1 MKSLK
6 KVFSIVLILGLVLVF
21 SSYPG
26 KAKAAALTVSDIV
39 SNNQISATSVT
50 HTVAFTTVTALTAH
64 ASNKITVNL
73 AGSTITANTADVWT
87 NGIDTPGTPTFA
99 TTIITIPFA
108 TALAASTLVT
118 IVIDG
123 NTNPAT
129 AGDQS
134 TTAKTYQGSATPT
147 EVDTGAATIT
157 YVSGAVTQNV
167 KVGKALE
174 FTITG
179 GATHQ
184 YIVDAATNKTDTNS
198 NTLTVRT
205 NADSYSLKTK
215 VNQQLTKGAFTIAKW
230 TGTNAAP
237 TVPSASDVY
246 FGYNVS
252 GANKPTQFTDTTYFT
267 GFETTDTAETV
278 MSASAATGNTANTI
292 TATYKV
298 SVDWT
303 VEAGNYTAITTYTVT
318 PTYN

>member
-1 MKSLK
+1 MKNLK
-6 KVFSIVLILGLVLVF
+6 KTLSIILALALVLVF
-21 SSYPG
+21 SGYPN
-26 KAKAAALTVSDIV
+26 KAKAAALTVTDIV
-39 SNNQISATSVT
+39 SNDQISATSVT
-50 HTVAFTTVTALTAH
+50 HTVAFTTVTALA
-64 ASNKITVNL
+64 AAANEITVDL
-73 AGSTITANTADVWT
+73 PGSTITASTGDVWS

-99 TTIITIPFA
+99 STTITIPFS

-123 NTNPAT
+123 NTNPAS
-129 AGDQS
+129 AGGQD
-134 TTAKTYQGSATPT
+134 TEVKTWLGPTPT
-147 EVDTGAATIT
+147 ETDTGTDTVT
-157 YVSGAVTQNV
+157 YVSGDVTQNV

-179 GATHQ
+179 GTTHQ
-184 YIVDAATNKTDTNS
+184 YIVDPLTNKTDTNS

-215 VNQQLTKGAFTIAKW
+215 VSQQLTKSSFTIPKW

-246 FGYNVS
+246 FGYNIS
-252 GANKPTQFTDTTYFT
+252 GTDKPSQFTDTTYYA
-267 GFETTDTAETV
+267 GFETTDTEEV
-278 MSASAATGNTANTI
+278 MSSSEATGNTADTI
-292 TATYKV
+292 TATYEV

-303 VEAGNYTAITTYTVT
+303 TEAGDYTATTTFTVT

>member
-6 KVFSIVLILGLVLVF
+6 KVFNIALILALVIAF

-39 SNNQISATSVT
+39 SNNQISATAVT
-50 HTVAFTTVTALTAH
+50 HTVAFTTVTALTAS
-64 ASNKITVNL
+64 AGNKITVDL

-87 NGIDTPGTPTFA
+87 DGIDTPGTPTFA
-99 TTIITIPFA
+99 TTIITIPFS
-108 TALAASTLVT
+108 TALSASTLVT

-134 TTAKTYQGSATPT
+134 TTAKTYQGPTPT
-147 EVDTGAATIT
+147 EVDTGADTVT

-205 NADSYSLKTK
+205 TADSYSLKNK
-215 VNQQLTKGAFTIAKW
+215 VSQQLTKGSFTIAKW
-230 TGTNAAP
+230 TGTNATP

-252 GANKPTQFTDTTYFT
+252 GANKPSQFTGTTYYA
-267 GFETTDTAETV
+267 GFETIDTAETV
-278 MSASAATGNTANTI
+278 MSATEATGNTAQTI
-292 TATYKV
+292 TVTYKV

-303 VEAGNYTAITTYTVT
+303 VEAGDYTAVTTYTVT

>member
-1 MKSLK
+1 MKNLK
-6 KVFSIVLILGLVLVF
+6 KVFNIVLALALILAF

-26 KAKAAALTVSDIV
+26 KTKAAALTVSDIV

-50 HTVAFTTVTALTAH
+50 HTVAFTTVTALTADS
-64 ASNKITVNL
+64 ANKITVNL

-87 NGIDTPGTPTFA
+87 DGIDTPGTPTFA
-99 TTIITIPFA
+99 TTIITIPFS
-108 TALAASTLVT
+108 TALAAGTLVT

-129 AGDQS
+129 AGDQT
-134 TTAKTYQGSATPT
+134 TTAKTYQGPTPT
-147 EVDTGAATIT
+147 EVDTGTDTVT
-157 YVSGAVTQNV
+157 YVSGAATQNV

-174 FTITG
+174 LTITG

-184 YIVDAATNKTDTNS
+184 YIVDPVTNKTDTNS

-205 NADSYSLKTK
+205 NADSYTLKTK
-215 VNQQLTKGAFTIAKW
+215 VNQQLTKSAFTIAKW

-252 GANKPTQFTDTTYFT
+252 GTNKPTQFTDATYYA

-278 MSASAATGNTANTI
+278 MSDDEATGNTAQTI
-292 TATYKV
+292 TVTYKV

-303 VEAGNYTAITTYTVT
+303 IEAGDYTAITTYTVA
-318 PTYN
+318 PIYN